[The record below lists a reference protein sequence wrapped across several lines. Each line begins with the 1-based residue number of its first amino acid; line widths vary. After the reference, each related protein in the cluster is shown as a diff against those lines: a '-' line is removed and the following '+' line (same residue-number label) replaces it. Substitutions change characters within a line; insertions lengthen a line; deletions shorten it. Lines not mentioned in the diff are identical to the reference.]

1 MKWEPSS
8 FFFPFSDTLGH
19 FFILSSFITYSCK
32 LLGRMTKTT
41 HQEVLQ
47 SPSQKKKKKGN
58 IMESR
63 NLGKC
68 LVTRGAGYTGS
79 SMDDAKFKHH
89 PSDTGLSEAACGTG
103 S

>member
-1 MKWEPSS
+1 
-8 FFFPFSDTLGH
+8 
-19 FFILSSFITYSCK
+19 
-32 LLGRMTKTT
+32 
-41 HQEVLQ
+41 
-47 SPSQKKKKKGN
+47 
-58 IMESR
+58 MESR